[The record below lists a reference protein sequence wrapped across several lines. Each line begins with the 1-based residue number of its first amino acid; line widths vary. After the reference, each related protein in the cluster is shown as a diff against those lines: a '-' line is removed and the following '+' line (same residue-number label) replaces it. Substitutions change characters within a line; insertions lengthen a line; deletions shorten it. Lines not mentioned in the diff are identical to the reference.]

1 MREKRIMF
9 INSFM
14 QRGFKNQF
22 CKLLPFMEPPILQK
36 SPHKFYVKCILISN
50 LTNICYIEGKLL
62 NYYL

>member
-14 QRGFKNQF
+14 QKGFKNQF
-22 CKLLPFMEPPILQK
+22 YKLSWNLPYYKK